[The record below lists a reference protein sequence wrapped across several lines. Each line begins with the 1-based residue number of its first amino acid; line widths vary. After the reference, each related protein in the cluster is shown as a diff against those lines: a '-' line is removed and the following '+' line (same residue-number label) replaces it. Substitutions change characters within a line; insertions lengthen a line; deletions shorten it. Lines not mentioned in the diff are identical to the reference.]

1 MSKKQNIGW
10 FRARVDRLVIAP
22 LVLVG
27 TLLAL
32 ATPLAADEETR
43 RLLQALWVDT
53 PVRPA
58 VAPQFSLP
66 DVHGAAIRLAD
77 HQGRIVMLYFWTT
90 W

>member
-1 MSKKQNIGW
+1 MRHGFA
-10 FRARVDRLVIAP
+10 FRMKVARMVIA
-22 LVLVG
+22 LGVLAVV
-27 TLLAL
+27 LLAL
-32 ATPLAADEETR
+32 APPLDADEETR

-66 DVHGAAIRLAD
+66 DLNGAAIRLAD
-77 HQGRIVMLYFWTT
+77 LQGRIVMLYFWTT